1 MLRTISVVFVFSI
14 YGILPALAQTDTP
27 EGQPAPVQR
36 GMERMPPIVDQTR
49 RNETLPSIPK
59 PSESSPIRPAAQTA
73 PPVVS
78 GPVSVIPTKEGEN
91 GYARTV
97 CRLANI
103 PVNSAATTLT
113 KLFKTE
119 GEGVTENVKDKV
131 VIVPEPIGN
140 CLIISGPPPAVEE
153 VRRLLN
159 QIDRPPAMVRLEV
172 QLTEALSD
180 FEKKISEKTAEG
192 KTLMHAEL
200 STMDNQTAKIKFG
213 RQESHITSVSTS
225 TVGTT
230 NSYTPTNVGTVIQ
243 FTPRVSAQGI
253 VALQISI
260 NDSRSS
266 PVEEGIPIFTPKD
279 GQPIRTPNTDTLSN
293 QTTLQLQDGQTQTI
307 SVMTSNGK
315 SRQIAV
321 TAHIIQ
327 PGTKHRRTK
336 FI

>member
-1 MLRTISVVFVFSI
+1 MLRTIGVLFVLAI
-14 YGILPALAQTDTP
+14 YGILPVWAQTDAP
-27 EGQPAPVQR
+27 EVQPAPIQR
-36 GMERMPPIVDQTR
+36 GTGRMPPAVDQTR
-49 RNETLPSIPK
+49 RSETPPSPPK
-59 PSESSPIRPAAQTA
+59 PSEFSATNPAAQTA

-91 GYARTV
+91 GYVRTV

-119 GEGVTENVKDKV
+119 GESVTENVKDKV
-131 VIVPEPIGN
+131 VIVPEPICN
-140 CLIISGPPPAVEE
+140 CLIISGPPLAVEE

-159 QIDRPPAMVRLEV
+159 EIDRPPAMVRLEV
-172 QLTEALSD
+172 QLTEAVSD
-180 FEKKISEKTAEG
+180 SDKKTSEKTAEG
-192 KTLMHAEL
+192 KILMHAEMT
-200 STMDNQTAKIKFG
+200 TMDNQTAKIQFG
-213 RQESHITSVSTS
+213 REESHITGVSMNTGGTS
-225 TVGTT
+225 
-230 NSYTPTNVGTVIQ
+230 NSFSPTSVGTVIQ

-293 QTTLQLQDGQTQTI
+293 QTTLRLLDGQTQTI
-307 SVMTSNGK
+307 SVMTGNGK
-315 SRQIAV
+315 ARQIAV
-321 TAHIIQ
+321 TAHIIH
-327 PGTKHRRTK
+327 PGP
-336 FI
+336 